1 MNRNKNEPED
11 QRIDIDAE
19 MDFFPVTYE
28 LPDQWHMFVEE
39 FKKKNGVVNVNQKVK
54 VPQNDPILLC
64 SV

>member
-39 FKKKNGVVNVNQKVK
+39 FKKKNGVVNVNQKV
-54 VPQNDPILLC
+54 N
-64 SV
+64 